1 MRTWRSSKIKNL
13 FIPLLAIRIGD
24 RMDSLS
30 SDIKPDIVAMIN
42 DRQEVTYSELRSFA
56 SSLNTTED
64 VLKKSLK
71 ELEDANT
78 IA

>member
-1 MRTWRSSKIKNL
+1 
-13 FIPLLAIRIGD
+13 
-24 RMDSLS
+24 MDSLS

-64 VLKKSLK
+64 VLKKSLR
-71 ELEDANT
+71 ELL
-78 IA
+78 